1 MKIRVISDLH
11 LDVNYNYPIS
21 YDDDI
26 FTVIC
31 GDISSDLDELA
42 YWVKTNIK
50 QGVFVAGN
58 HEGYKGKP
66 LQEVYESLSRMFPL
80 TSPVSFLNNSKKTV
94 NGITFVGGTLWTDFN
109 LRNLQAVDM
118 INAVRLVNDYKYCTT
133 LADKK
138 IVPLCPFHTMSM
150 FDSMIDY
157 IDSCKDDNIVVVSH
171 HAPSIK
177 SIDPI
182 YKDSCVN
189 AAFASNLEP
198 FLLIQY
204 PKIKAWLHGHIH
216 KGCDYTVAN
225 CRVISNPRG
234 YISYGEGKDFNPN
247 FTVDL

>member
-21 YDDDI
+21 YNDDI
-26 FTVIC
+26 FTVVC
-31 GDISSDLDELA
+31 GDISSDIDELA

-94 NGITFVGGTLWTDFN
+94 NGITFVGGTLWTNFN
-109 LRNLQAVDM
+109 LRNLKSVDM
-118 INAVRLVNDYKYCTT
+118 VNASHLVNDYKYCTT

-138 IVPLCPFHTMSM
+138 IISLCPLHTIQM
-150 FDSMIDY
+150 FDTTVDY
-157 IDSCKDDNIVVVSH
+157 INSCREDNIVVVSH
-171 HAPSIK
+171 HAPSEK
-177 SIDPI
+177 SLDPA

-189 AAFASNLEP
+189 AAFASNLEN
-198 FLLIQY
+198 FIIQR
-204 PKIKAWLHGHIH
+204 PNIKMWLHGHTH
-216 KGCDYTVAN
+216 KGCDYTIGS
-225 CRVISNPRG
+225 CRVINNPRG
-234 YISYGEGKDFNPN
+234 YISYGEGRNFNPN
-247 FTVDL
+247 FTVEL

>member
-66 LQEVYESLSRMFPL
+66 VQEVYESLSRMFPL
-80 TSPVSFLNNSKKTV
+80 TSSVSFLNNSKKTV
-94 NGITFVGGTLWTDFN
+94 QDITFVGATLWTDFK
-109 LRNLQAVDM
+109 LRNMKPVDM
-118 INAVRLVNDYKYCTT
+118 INAQYIINDYKYCNV
-133 LADKK
+133 LEDKK
-138 IVPLCPFHTMSM
+138 IFPLCSEHTLEM
-150 FDSMIDY
+150 FNTSLSY
-157 IDSCKDDNIVVVSH
+157 IGSCKENNLVVVSH
-171 HAPSIK
+171 HAPSEK
-177 SIDPI
+177 SIDPN

-189 AAFASNLEP
+189 AAFASNLQD
-198 FLLIQY
+198 FIAAHSNIHL
-204 PKIKAWLHGHIH
+204 WLHGHTH
-216 KGCDYTVAN
+216 NACDYN
-225 CRVISNPRG
+225 IGQCRVINNPRG
-234 YISYGEGKDFNPN
+234 YVSYGESKSFNPN
-247 FTVDL
+247 FMVDL